1 MVTFNRKF
9 IEEKIISICD
19 GLGLTKNF
27 DSFLKWILDLRQE
40 LEIPHKLSDVIDIE
54 KINLEELS
62 IMALNDPST
71 SSNPQK
77 LTINDMKIMYQNSI
91 SGKLI

>member
-1 MVTFNRKF
+1 
-9 IEEKIISICD
+9 
-19 GLGLTKNF
+19 LTKNF
-27 DSFLKWILDLRQE
+27 DNFLKWILDLRQE